1 MTNTWGR
8 VTRDQREAA
17 RRAFEALSALD
28 DLAAARGKPVA
39 GERSAGFSDL
49 YAYVTD
55 PERPM
60 SQALER
66 ALSTR
71 PSLAMDLQRLLR
83 KRASHHAPRLAA
95 ASSGLESSRRGSGF
109 TISLR
114 PSRAEPAQVYVVIDV
129 LDLASRPPRTLFVS
143 QPDDRLVKHALPGA
157 EGGTIQLLAD
167 VESELVRALRDPESE
182 VFLS

>member
-1 MTNTWGR
+1 M
-8 VTRDQREAA
+8 

-28 DLAAARGKPVA
+28 DLAATKGKPVA
-39 GERSAGFSDL
+39 GERRAGFSDL

-55 PERPM
+55 PKRPM
-60 SQALER
+60 SQALEE
-66 ALSTR
+66 ALSTH

-83 KRASHHAPRLAA
+83 KRARHHSPRLAA
-95 ASSGLESSRRGSGF
+95 ASSGRESNRRGTGF

-114 PSRAEPAQVYVVIDV
+114 PSRAEPAQVYVVIEV
-129 LDLASRPPRTLFVS
+129 FNLSSRPPRTLFVS
-143 QPDDRLVKHALPGA
+143 QPDERVVKHALPGA

-167 VESELVRALRDPESE
+167 AESELVKALSDPESE

>member
-1 MTNTWGR
+1 MTKTWR
-8 VTRDQREAA
+8 RLTRDRRDAA
-17 RRAFEALSALD
+17 RQAFEALSTLD
-28 DLAAARGKPVA
+28 DLAAGVWRPDAD
-39 GERSAGFSDL
+39 ERHAGFSDL

-55 PERPM
+55 PQRPM

-66 ALSTR
+66 ALSVR

-83 KRASHHAPRLAA
+83 KRASHHSPRLAA
-95 ASSGLESSRRGSGF
+95 ASSGPESSRRGTGF

-114 PSRAEPAQVYVVIDV
+114 TSRAEPAQVYVVIDV

-167 VESELVRALRDPESE
+167 AESELVQALRDPESE